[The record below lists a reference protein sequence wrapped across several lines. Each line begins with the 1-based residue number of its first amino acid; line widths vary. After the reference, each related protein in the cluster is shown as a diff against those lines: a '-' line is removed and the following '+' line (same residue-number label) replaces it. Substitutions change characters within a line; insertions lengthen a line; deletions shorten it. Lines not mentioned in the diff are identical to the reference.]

1 MFPFDPSPAI
11 SIRAHKSSTSVPFQ
25 TISFP
30 WDWSCFIQPGIG
42 PTSANHP
49 CRLTRTDSLPPPCPL
64 PRFSQRLQ
72 NEPKELKFRC
82 TKMSK
87 IVQTAIL
94 ESVDTLAEVCSMT
107 ALAGV
112 WKRKR
117 EDLRN
122 RRIPLFKRYA
132 KNPNDLRLALEI
144 KSIDDQIAECNQ
156 QMQSAN
162 RKLELAHAV

>member
-1 MFPFDPSPAI
+1 
-11 SIRAHKSSTSVPFQ
+11 
-25 TISFP
+25 
-30 WDWSCFIQPGIG
+30 
-42 PTSANHP
+42 
-49 CRLTRTDSLPPPCPL
+49 
-64 PRFSQRLQ
+64 
-72 NEPKELKFRC
+72 
-82 TKMSK
+82 
-87 IVQTAIL
+87 
-94 ESVDTLAEVCSMT
+94 MT